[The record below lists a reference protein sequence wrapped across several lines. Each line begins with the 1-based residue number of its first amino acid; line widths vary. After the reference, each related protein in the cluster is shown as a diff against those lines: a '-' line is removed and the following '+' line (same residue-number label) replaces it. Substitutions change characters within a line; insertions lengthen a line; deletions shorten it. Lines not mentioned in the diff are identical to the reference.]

1 MLSKFLKIFSKGN
14 FPNSKFNAVSYERG
28 YEVLFDIDTV
38 GKGIYADTGEEV
50 TLNRPC
56 KRCGKEPTLEGHDA
70 CLGELPG
77 VKFACCGHGK
87 EGYVVFENGVVIKG
101 YFEVDFREDKSE
113 LIKEYFSSNKK
124 N

>member
-1 MLSKFLKIFSKGN
+1 MFSKILNIFSKSN
-14 FPNSKFNAVSYERG
+14 FPNNKLNAVSYERG
-28 YEVLFDIDTV
+28 HEVLFNIDTV

-56 KRCGKEPTLEGHDA
+56 KRCGKEPTPEGHDA

-87 EGYVVFENGVVIKG
+87 EGYIRFENDIVLRGI
-101 YFEVDFREDKSE
+101 FEVDT
-113 LIKEYFSSNKK
+113 KK
-124 N
+124 